1 MLLRIL
7 SFLLN
12 RTFCLQAKA
21 SSGLWRKSLESS
33 TIFCAIRA
41 KIVSTK
47 SQKWISLV
55 YKQGRA
61 YYPTAMPNKSFE
73 RTARQ
78 RASHPRWVVSFKL
91 SLAGGQPLNSGVRLL
106 CDLDDYRLFTFT
118 KVECRLCQT
127 SFQAFNSAGR
137 SISKRLSWFL
147 MRASLICNLAPL

>member
-12 RTFCLQAKA
+12 RTFCPQAKA

-61 YYPTAMPNKSFE
+61 YYPTAMPNVL
-73 RTARQ
+73 RIRVARGVDSDYLTLK
-78 RASHPRWVVSFKL
+78 RAATQFCVEL
-91 SLAGGQPLNSGVRLL
+91 SRG
-106 CDLDDYRLFTFT
+106 
-118 KVECRLCQT
+118 
-127 SFQAFNSAGR
+127 
-137 SISKRLSWFL
+137 
-147 MRASLICNLAPL
+147 